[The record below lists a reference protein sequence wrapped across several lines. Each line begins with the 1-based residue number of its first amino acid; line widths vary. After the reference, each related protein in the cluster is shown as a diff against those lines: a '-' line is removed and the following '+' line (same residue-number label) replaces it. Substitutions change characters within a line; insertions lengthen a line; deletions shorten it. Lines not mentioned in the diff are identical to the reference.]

1 MPRITKVVTIKEQP
15 AKVLSYITDVKNHP
29 AFLSAL
35 KSVTNLKGDP
45 MQVGQSWDWTFVMG
59 GVEIK
64 GRAETA
70 AYTAGKNYSFKTT
83 SGIVSTFSYSLESA
97 PEGTR
102 LTVDVDYE
110 VPNNVLGK
118 IADKAVVERLNDQE
132 GDRAVQNLQ
141 AILGS

>member
-1 MPRITKVVTIKEQP
+1 MPRITKVVNIKEQP

-35 KSVTNLKGDP
+35 KSVTNLKGNPKD
-45 MQVGQSWDWTFVMG
+45 VGQSWDWTFVMG
-59 GVEIK
+59 GVELK

-70 AYTAGKNYSFKTT
+70 AYIEGKNYSFKTT
-83 SGIVSTFSYSLESA
+83 SGIVSTFSYSVAPA

-102 LTVDVDYE
+102 LTVDVEYE

-118 IADKAVVERLNDQE
+118 IADKTVVERLNDQE
-132 GDRAVQNLQ
+132 GERAVQNLQ